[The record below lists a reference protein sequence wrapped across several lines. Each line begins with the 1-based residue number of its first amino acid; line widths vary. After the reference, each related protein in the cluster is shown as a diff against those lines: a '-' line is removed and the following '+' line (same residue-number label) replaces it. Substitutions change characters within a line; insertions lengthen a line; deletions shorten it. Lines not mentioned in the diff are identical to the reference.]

1 MHTAA
6 LGSFVL
12 QTLFPLLYLL
22 MKRHYEIMRIM
33 RTKTLNMRELL
44 EGAQG
49 ILYIN
54 EAVVD
59 RVQGLTRMP
68 VSPSTVARSVN
79 LIYRQLHS
87 AETRS
92 REAVSDL
99 RFWDCGLF
107 IFFRISQPSDHA
119 CHTV

>member
-1 MHTAA
+1 
-6 LGSFVL
+6 
-12 QTLFPLLYLL
+12 
-22 MKRHYEIMRIM
+22 MKRHYEIMRVM
-33 RTKTLNMRELL
+33 RTKILNMRELM

-68 VSPSTVARSVN
+68 VSPSIGACYVN
-79 LIYRQLHS
+79 LIHRQLHS

-92 REAVSDL
+92 REAVSEL

-107 IFFRISQPSDHA
+107 VSFRISLPSDMLSNSSSI
-119 CHTV
+119 TIM

>member
-6 LGSFVL
+6 LDSFVL

-22 MKRHYEIMRIM
+22 LKRHYDIMRIM
-33 RTKTLNMRELL
+33 RTKVLNMRELL
-44 EGAQG
+44 EGSEG

-54 EAVVD
+54 DAVVD
-59 RVQGLTRMP
+59 RVQGLTRMS
-68 VSPSTVARSVN
+68 VSPSTVACYFN

-92 REAVSDL
+92 REAVSEL
-99 RFWDCGLF
+99 RIWDCGLF
-107 IFFRISQPSDHA
+107 VFFPDL
-119 CHTV
+119 TTF